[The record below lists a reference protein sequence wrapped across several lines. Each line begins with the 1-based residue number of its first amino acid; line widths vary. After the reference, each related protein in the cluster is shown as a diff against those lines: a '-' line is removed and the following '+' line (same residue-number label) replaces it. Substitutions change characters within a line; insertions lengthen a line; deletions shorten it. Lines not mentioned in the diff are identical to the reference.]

1 MKRILFL
8 FSFVL
13 ITFVNISSS
22 YSNDNLR
29 FGAEGGLTWA
39 DMRAEET
46 AQTLA
51 NLSGSTVTYTYDE
64 ATWMGRVFADY
75 ELNTEMSLEVGFF
88 FTGSLD
94 AKYTISGSSA
104 TESYNGQGVDVAAVF
119 KQDEMYFKVGM
130 HSSELEG
137 EASLTIGGTTYS
149 VSETISG
156 SGYLVGGGI
165 EIDENRAGVTYYSD
179 VGGDPDSDMVFVYY
193 GVMF

>member
-1 MKRILFL
+1 MKKIYFIISLF
-8 FSFVL
+8 FAVIFNTS
-13 ITFVNISSS
+13 NS
-22 YSNDNLR
+22 YSDNLR

-64 ATWMGRVFADY
+64 ATWMGRLFADY
-75 ELNTEMSLEVGFF
+75 ELSTEMSVEVGFF

-104 TESYNGQGVDVAAVF
+104 TESYTGQGIDVAAVF
-119 KQDEMYFKVGM
+119 NQDELFFKVGM

-137 EASLTIGGTTYS
+137 NASLTIGGTKYA
-149 VSETISG
+149 VSDTISG
-156 SGYLVGGGI
+156 SGYLVGGGF
-165 EIDENRAGVTYYSD
+165 EADENRVGLTYYSD
-179 VGGDPDSDMVFVYY
+179 VGGDADSDMLFLYY

>member
-1 MKRILFL
+1 MKKIYFIISLF
-8 FSFVL
+8 FAVIFNTS
-13 ITFVNISSS
+13 NS
-22 YSNDNLR
+22 YSDNLR

-64 ATWMGRVFADY
+64 ATWMGRLFADY
-75 ELNTEMSLEVGFF
+75 ELSTEMSVEIGFF

-94 AKYTISGSSA
+94 AQYTISGSSA
-104 TESYNGQGVDVAAVF
+104 TEGYTGRGIDVAAVF
-119 KQDEMYFKVGM
+119 NQDELFFKVGM

-137 EASLTIGGTTYS
+137 NASLTIGGTKYA
-149 VSETISG
+149 VSDTISG
-156 SGYLVGGGI
+156 SGYLVGGGF
-165 EIDENRAGVTYYSD
+165 EADENRVGLTYYSD
-179 VGGDPDSDMVFVYY
+179 VGGDADSDMLFLYY

>member
-1 MKRILFL
+1 MKRIFFILSLF
-8 FSFVL
+8 FTVIFNTS
-13 ITFVNISSS
+13 NS
-22 YSNDNLR
+22 YSDNLR

-104 TESYNGQGVDVAAVF
+104 TESYTGQGIDVAAVF
-119 KQDEMYFKVGM
+119 NQDELFFKAGM

-156 SGYLVGGGI
+156 SGYLVGGGF
-165 EIDENRAGVTYYSD
+165 EADENRVGLTYYSD
-179 VGGDPDSDMVFVYY
+179 VGGDEDSDMLFLYY